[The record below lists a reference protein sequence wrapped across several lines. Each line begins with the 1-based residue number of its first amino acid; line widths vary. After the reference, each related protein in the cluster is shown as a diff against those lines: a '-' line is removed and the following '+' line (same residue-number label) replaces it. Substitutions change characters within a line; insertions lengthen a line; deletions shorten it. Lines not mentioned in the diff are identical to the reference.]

1 MLSDGARITVDEA
14 IIALLRR
21 YPGAFV
27 VSTCGYI
34 SRDLFRISDCERHF
48 YMLGSMGIAAPLAL
62 GVALAHPDVTVLVLD
77 GDGAFVMNLGAVA
90 MIAAERPPRLVHAV
104 LDNGLHESTGAQRAV
119 PMPDSEQA
127 LCLLGYAK
135 AYVATDAES
144 IEALPDRTGPLF
156 VRLPVACRHAH
167 PGGRVSMGPH
177 EIAERFAT
185 ALAVTSRPREADPC
199 A

>member
-1 MLSDGARITVDEA
+1 MTVDEA
-14 IIALLRR
+14 IVALLRR

-62 GVALAHPDVTVLVLD
+62 GVALARSDATVLALD
-77 GDGAFVMNLGAVA
+77 GDAAFVMNLGAVA

-119 PMPDSEQA
+119 PMPDTEQA
-127 LCLLGYAK
+127 LRLLGYEQ

-144 IEALPDRTGPLF
+144 IEALPKNAGPLL
-156 VRLPVACRHAH
+156 VRVPVARRHGA
-167 PGGRVSMGPH
+167 PGGRVSVEPH

-185 ALAVTSRPREADPC
+185 ALAVTSRPRETDPC

>member
-1 MLSDGARITVDEA
+1 MRSDAARTTVDEA
-14 IIALLRR
+14 IVALLRR
-21 YPGAFV
+21 YPDAFV

-62 GVALAHPDVTVLVLD
+62 GVALARSDTTVLALD

-119 PMPDSEQA
+119 PMPHTEQA
-127 LCLLGYAK
+127 LRLLGYAQ

-144 IEALPDRTGPLF
+144 IEALPNKTGPLL
-156 VRLPVACRHAH
+156 VRVPVARRHAD
-167 PGGRVSMGPH
+167 PGGRVNLEPH

-185 ALAVTSRPREADPC
+185 ALSRPRETDPC